1 MEHQKYTQ
9 CVVQKALDHI
19 YRSVTIAKNEGYRI
33 DFPSSLCAENWVTV
47 MNISKSKQFTI
58 LRIQDLLNP
67 THICLQGPTI
77 KLLCSTKTAI
87 EPVRK
92 ADTGYIV

>member
-1 MEHQKYTQ
+1 
-9 CVVQKALDHI
+9 
-19 YRSVTIAKNEGYRI
+19 
-33 DFPSSLCAENWVTV
+33 

-67 THICLQGPTI
+67 NHICLEGPTI

-92 ADTGYIV
+92 ADTGYIVVSETRVISAELMFLDPLSTSVIIKAFGRNVRLAGNGPCYG